1 MENLVEE
8 QRMETMVDKKEIQ
21 VDKMLD
27 KVKVMVDKGKAQK
40 NKARAMEVKKM
51 EKERQMS
58 ILQVQDNITK
68 KIMSVKEKNLVEEI
82 QVGQAMNPPFF
93 PLALLHPQTQL
104 LTVNVGERHAAMEVC
119 ACPVPRFLVTR
130 LSLLARKPHLVPRK
144 VGASVTLIKGF
155 AMRATCASTFQMAT
169 IVQLLLPYAPPC
181 QQWLRQK
188 VAFATQH
195 PVPSS
200 VLRVE
205 CVIVLQ
211 LQKNLARCCHHVAQ
225 IHLG

>member
-1 MENLVEE
+1 ME
-8 QRMETMVDKKEIQ
+8 
-21 VDKMLD
+21 
-27 KVKVMVDKGKAQK
+27 
-40 NKARAMEVKKM
+40 
-51 EKERQMS
+51 
-58 ILQVQDNITK
+58 
-68 KIMSVKEKNLVEEI
+68 IMKEKNQVEEI
-82 QVGQAMNPPFF
+82 QVDQAMNLKFQNHPFF

-104 LTVNVGERHAAMEVC
+104 LTVNVGERHATMEVC

-130 LSLLARKPHLVPRK
+130 LSLLAQKPHLVPRK

-155 AMRATCASTFQMAT
+155 AMRAPCASTSQMAP

-188 VAFATQH
+188 GASVTQH
-195 PVPSS
+195 PMPSS

-225 IHLG
+225 IHHG